1 MRRCVLLACATLAL
15 AADLPTSVG
24 YVNDFAGKLAPSDR
38 QALESRLRDYESSTS
53 NEVAVVIVE
62 SLDGES
68 VDAYANRLFN
78 AWGVG
83 KKERNNGVMLLW
95 APAERKVRLEVGRG
109 LEYAISNTAAADIVR
124 TVTARFRQED
134 YAGGLNAGV
143 DAIVA
148 RLDSAAPTS
157 AATPAEAPMQVPVE
171 TPVEPQSAGHW
182 QLIFLAAAVGL
193 AAFFVVMAR
202 RGRRIRLAASVPRDL
217 ESMAVMLDGG
227 EDLRTKAVSA
237 LDKLRQEAPPEA
249 WEDFP
254 AAVASAVGEL
264 ASMRDNLA
272 AIGAMPR
279 QEYYDLRRVH
289 KELER
294 WRDGFS
300 QLSDRLNAVGTRL
313 DSFHFCRERSQVLLG
328 ELCEALQRRGQE
340 SGWGAS
346 AKMVQAA
353 TDTYARAAAAATAN
367 PANWLLVYDLLM
379 DTEECLEYADNP
391 GGFRRMN
398 RTRNWMVD
406 DVDSP
411 ALALMMLQSD
421 WSAGSDVD
429 TSSSTDSSGFSG
441 GDFSGGDSGGGVSD
455 GGGASSD
462 Y

>member
-1 MRRCVLLACATLAL
+1 L

-38 QALESRLRDYESSTS
+38 QVLENRLRDYESTTS

-109 LEYAISNTAAADIVR
+109 LEDAIPNTAAVDIVR
-124 TVTARFRQED
+124 TVSARFRQED
-134 YAGGLNAGV
+134 YVGGLNAGV

-148 RLDSAAPTS
+148 RLDAAAPTS
-157 AATPAEAPMQVPVE
+157 AGAPTEAPMQAPLQVPVE
-171 TPVEPQSAGHW
+171 SWHGRYWPMYAAIAVSVLVLF
-182 QLIFLAAAVGL
+182 QLAMG
-193 AAFFVVMAR
+193 R
-202 RGRRIRLAASVPRDL
+202 RQRRIRWAAAVPRDL
-217 ESMAVMLDGG
+217 ESMAVLLDGG

-237 LDKLRQEAPPEA
+237 LDNLRQEAPQEV
-249 WEDFP
+249 WDEFP
-254 AAVASAVGEL
+254 AVVAGAVGEL
-264 ASMRDNLA
+264 AGLRNDLA
-272 AIGAMPR
+272 SIGAMPL

-294 WRDGFS
+294 WRAGFS
-300 QLSDRLNAVGTRL
+300 RLSDRINAVGARL

-328 ELCEALQRRGQE
+328 ELREALQRRGQE

-353 TDTYARAAAAATAN
+353 TDTYARAETAAAAN

-379 DTEECLEYADNP
+379 DAGECLEYADNP

-411 ALALMMLQSD
+411 ALALMMLQSN

-429 TSSSTDSSGFSG
+429 TSSSMDSSGFSS
-441 GDFSGGDSGGGVSD
+441 GDSGGGDSGGGVSD